1 MRYLRTQ
8 YYSTVTSPSIEI
20 QNIFNYLKSIL
31 GGGTNGTNT
40 VSISLDTNEYIYLGI
55 SSSTTAYIAG
65 AERSNTPI
73 NFSNTMKPFIFFN
86 TNTANYIYV
95 SNIFIKNFPDAR
107 GIIVNSLVPNQKLNL
122 INDTNYGNSL
132 TTANTFLIFYKN
144 PNTYLIN
151 NFLNFPYLG
160 AYKWEGTTYKYN
172 PEIKIG
178 LTIPNY
184 STPNTNKIF
193 LSDII
198 IDNINLNNYG
208 IKFFVGTLGEVEDSN
223 YYYATIGYLWSYY
236 TNANTYSSAKNYPL
250 LYGLRLDKSI
260 WDT

>member
-1 MRYLRTQ
+1 MRYQRAQ
-8 YYSTVTSPSIEI
+8 YYSTATTPSTEI
-20 QNIFNYLKSIL
+20 QNIFNFLKSIL

-40 VSISLDTNEYIYLGI
+40 VSISLGTNEYIYLGI
-55 SSSTTAYIAG
+55 STATNAFIAG

-73 NFSNTMKPFIFFN
+73 NFSNTMKPFIFFS
-86 TNTANYIYV
+86 TNTSNNIYV
-95 SNIFIKNFPDAR
+95 SNIFIKDFPDAR
-107 GIIVNSLVPNQKLNL
+107 GIIVNSLVPNQKLNS
-122 INDTNYGNSL
+122 ISDANYGNNLSI
-132 TTANTFLIFYKN
+132 ANTFFIFYKN
-144 PNTYLIN
+144 PVTYLIN

-178 LTIPNY
+178 LAIPNY
-184 STPNTNKIF
+184 STPNTNRIF

-198 IDNINLNNYG
+198 IDDMNLSNYG

-223 YYYATIGYLWSYY
+223 YYYATIGYLWSYF
-236 TNANTYSSAKNYPL
+236 TNINTYPSAKNYPL